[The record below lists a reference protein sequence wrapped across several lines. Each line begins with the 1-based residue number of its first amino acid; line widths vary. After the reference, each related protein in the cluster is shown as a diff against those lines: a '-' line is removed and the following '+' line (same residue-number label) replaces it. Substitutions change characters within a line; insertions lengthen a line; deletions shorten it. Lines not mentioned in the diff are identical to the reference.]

1 MSNSQFYSFNNS
13 KIYYFK
19 NYKKYFCFVEYS
31 KTGKNDAKNR
41 IFLCF
46 SKFLFSLL
54 FREKT
59 P

>member
-13 KIYYFK
+13 KIYYYK

-41 IFLCF
+41 NFLCF

>member
-13 KIYYFK
+13 KIYFFK

-31 KTGKNDAKNR
+31 KTGKNDAKGKYVQT
-41 IFLCF
+41 IFQVF
-46 SKFLFSLL
+46 DAKNSITF
-54 FREKT
+54 